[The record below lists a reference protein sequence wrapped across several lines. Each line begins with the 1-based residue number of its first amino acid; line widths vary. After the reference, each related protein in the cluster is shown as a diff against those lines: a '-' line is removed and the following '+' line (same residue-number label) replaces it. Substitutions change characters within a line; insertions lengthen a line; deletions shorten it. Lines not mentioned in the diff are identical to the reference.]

1 MSMTFTKN
9 AIDALNAA
17 SSCARQLGHDH
28 IGAEHIFLSVLAIP
42 KCQACQRL
50 KRIGLSVEDL
60 TESMRTMIAG
70 NGGAVMQR
78 GQLPLTART
87 KKVLDIACIEAGG
100 PGKPINTVHLV
111 TAMMRE
117 GENAAAQ
124 MLFNA
129 GVTVEKF
136 IADTSLKMEQLKFER
151 SKVYNKIRGCKD
163 PVKLAE
169 LVKQRDGM
177 TAELA
182 RLRNKLKLAQRI
194 IDDQPMLRGKV
205 EAEKEQMRE
214 WYFPQRTLEQNK
226 DRHRDDG
233 AR

>member
-1 MSMTFTKN
+1 MTFTKN

-28 IGAEHIFLSVLAIP
+28 IGAEHIFFSVLAIP

-124 MLFNA
+124 LLFNA
-129 GVTVEKF
+129 GVNVEKF
-136 IADTSLKMEQLKFER
+136 LAAGTQGGGNAEEKAEEPSDDAPEGEWAFDYATFHVGAEDLVYRQGEFEHDG
-151 SKVYNKIRGCKD
+151 SSAT
-163 PVKLAE
+163 LAP
-169 LVKQRDGM
+169 LP
-177 TAELA
+177 
-182 RLRNKLKLAQRI
+182 
-194 IDDQPMLRGKV
+194 DQTFVTVTFL
-205 EAEKEQMRE
+205 
-214 WYFPQRTLEQNK
+214 FSSS
-226 DRHRDDG
+226 
-233 AR
+233 